1 MRGGLLQLAAVATT
15 SLVVAEEPLAYS
27 PPYYPSP
34 WASGEGGWEDAVQR
48 ARAFVSQL
56 TLPEKVNLTTGVG
69 WMQEDCVG
77 QVGSIPRMGLHSLCL
92 QDGPLGIRFADYVSA
107 FPAGVNVGAT
117 FSKELAYI
125 RGRVMGEEHRNKGVD
140 IVLGPAIGPLGRSP
154 DGGRNW
160 EGFGPDPVNSGILV
174 AQTIQGIQSAGVVAC
189 AKHFIGNEQERFRQG
204 PEAQGYGFNISES
217 SSSNIDDVTMH
228 ELYLWPFADAV
239 RAGVGSVMCS
249 YTQINNSYGCG
260 NSYTQNKL
268 LKAELGFQGFIMSD
282 WQAQH
287 SGVGSALAGLDMS
300 MPGDTVFG
308 TGLSYWGTN
317 LTIAVANGTI
327 PEWRVD
333 DMAVRIMAAYYKV
346 GRDTAKVPTNFN
358 SWTRDEYGYQ
368 HALVREGYGKVN
380 ERVNVRARHAN
391 IIRQVGAAS
400 VVLLKNTGSLPLT
413 GLEKTTAVIGEDA
426 GPNLLGPNGCPDRG
440 CDKGTL
446 AMGWGSGTAD
456 FPYLVTPAEA
466 IQNEILYKGEGVV
479 LSIFDNW
486 ASSQIKSLASQATVS
501 LVFVNADSGEGY
513 ISVDGNEGDRKNL
526 TLWNGG
532 DELIDTVA
540 SNCNNTVVVIHSTGP
555 VLVGDWNEHPNITA
569 LLWAG
574 LPGQESGNSI
584 ADVLYGRVNPGA
596 KTPFTWGKT
605 AEDYGAS
612 ILKHPNAGNGAPQ
625 VDFTE
630 GIFIDY
636 RAFDKANIDPIY
648 EFGFGLSYTSFSYS
662 GLAVEVVKCRPYIPT
677 EGKTESAPSFGE
689 SHGNLSS
696 YLFPEGID
704 RVTRYIYPWL
714 NTTDPAKASMDPD
727 YGQPTEDYVP
737 PGATDGSPQELL
749 PAGGGPGGNPGLY
762 DVLYEVTATI
772 TNTGTI
778 LGDEVPQ
785 LYVSLGG
792 PNDAKVVLRTFDRF
806 TFAPGEAKVWKTAL
820 TRRDLSNWDPVSQ
833 NWVITKHPKTVYVG
847 SSSRNLPLSA
857 PLSSNDC

>member
-1 MRGGLLQLAAVATT
+1 MRGGFLQLAVIAIAG
-15 SLVVAEEPLAYS
+15 LAVAEEPLAFS

-34 WASGEGGWEDAVQR
+34 WATGQGGWEDAVQK
-48 ARAFVSQL
+48 ARNFVSQL

-77 QVGSIPRMGLHSLCL
+77 QVGSIPRLGLHSLCL

-117 FSKELAYI
+117 FSKELAYL
-125 RGRVMGEEHRNKGVD
+125 RGKAMGEEHRGKGVD
-140 IVLGPAIGPLGRSP
+140 VLLGPAIGPLGRSP

-160 EGFGPDPVNSGILV
+160 EGFSPDPVNSGLLV
-174 AQTIQGIQSAGVVAC
+174 AETIKGIQSAGVIAC
-189 AKHFIGNEQERFRQG
+189 AKHFIVNEQERFRQA
-204 PEAQGYGFNISES
+204 PEAQGYGFDISES
-217 SSSNIDDVTMH
+217 SSSNVDDVTMH

-249 YTQINNSYGCG
+249 YNQINNSYGCG

-282 WQAQH
+282 WQAHH

-308 TGLSYWGTN
+308 TGESYWGTN

-327 PEWRVD
+327 PQWRID
-333 DMAVRIMAAYYKV
+333 DMAIRIMAAYYKV
-346 GRDTAKVPTNFN
+346 GRETVKVPTNFN

-368 HALVREGYGKVN
+368 HALVKEGYGKVN
-380 ERVNVRARHAN
+380 ERINVRAGHAS
-391 IIRQVGAAS
+391 IIRQLGAAS
-400 VVLLKNTGSLPLT
+400 VVLLKNAGSLPLT
-413 GLEKTTAVIGEDA
+413 GLEKNTAVIGEDA
-426 GPNLLGPNGCPDRG
+426 GPNLSGPNGCADRR
-440 CDKGTL
+440 CNNGTL
-446 AMGWGSGTAD
+446 AMGWGSGTAE
-456 FPYLVTPAEA
+456 FPYLVTPAQA
-466 IQNEILYKGEGVV
+466 IQNEILSNGEGVV
-479 LSIFDNW
+479 APIFDNW
-486 ASSQIKSLASQATVS
+486 ATTQIISTASQATVS
-501 LVFVNADSGEGY
+501 LVFVNADSGEGF

-526 TLWNGG
+526 TLWEGG
-532 DELIDTVA
+532 DQLIQTVA

-555 VLVGDWNEHPNITA
+555 VLVGGWHEHPNITA
-569 LLWAG
+569 ILWAG

-584 ADVLYGRVNPGA
+584 ADVLYGRVNPGG
-596 KTPFTWGKT
+596 KSPFTWGKT
-605 AEDYGAS
+605 AEDYGTS
-612 ILKHPNAGNGAPQ
+612 ILKDANAGKGAPQ
-625 VDFTE
+625 IDFTE

-636 RAFDKANIDPIY
+636 RAFDKANKTPIY

-662 GLAVEVVKCRPYIPT
+662 DLNVEVVSSRPYSPAR
-677 EGKTESAPSFGE
+677 GKTGPARTFGE
-689 SHGNLSS
+689 IGRNLSS
-696 YLFPEGID
+696 YLFPEGLA

-714 NTTDPAKASMDPD
+714 NTTDPAKASMDPH
-727 YGQPTEDYVP
+727 YGQPTDRYVP

-762 DVLYEVTATI
+762 DVLYKITATI
-772 TNTGTI
+772 TNTGHI
-778 LGDEVPQ
+778 PGDEVPQ

-792 PNDAKVVLRTFDRF
+792 PNDAKVVLRNFDRL
-806 TFAPGEAKVWKTAL
+806 TLAPGEARVWKTTL

-833 NWVITKHPKTVYVG
+833 NWVVTKYPKTVYVG
-847 SSSRNLPLSA
+847 SSSRNLPLTA
-857 PLSSNDC
+857 ALSSNNY

>member
-1 MRGGLLQLAAVATT
+1 MRGGLLQLAAVAAAG
-15 SLVVAEEPLAYS
+15 LAVAEEPLAYS

-34 WASGEGGWEDAVQR
+34 WASGQGGWEDAVQR
-48 ARAFVSQL
+48 ARDFVSQL

-125 RGRVMGEEHRNKGVD
+125 RGKAMGEEHRNKGVD

-160 EGFGPDPVNSGILV
+160 EGFSSDPVNSGMLV
-174 AQTIQGIQSAGVVAC
+174 AQTIKGIQSAGVVAC
-189 AKHFIGNEQERFRQG
+189 AKHFIGNEQERFRQA

-308 TGLSYWGTN
+308 TGRSYWGTN

-333 DMAVRIMAAYYKV
+333 DMAVRIMAAYFKV

-368 HALVREGYGKVN
+368 HALVQERYGKVN

-400 VVLLKNTGSLPLT
+400 VVLLKNTGGLPLT
-413 GLEKTTAVIGEDA
+413 ALEKTTAVIGEDA
-426 GPNLLGPNGCPDRG
+426 GPNLWGPNGCPDRG
-440 CDKGTL
+440 CDMGTL

-479 LSIFDNW
+479 LPIFDNW
-486 ASSQIKSLASQATVS
+486 ASTQIKSVASQATVS

-513 ISVDGNEGDRKNL
+513 ISVDGNEGDRQNL
-526 TLWNGG
+526 TLWKGG

-555 VLVGDWNEHPNITA
+555 VLVGDWNENPNITA
-569 LLWAG
+569 ILWAG

-584 ADVLYGRVNPGA
+584 ADVLYGRVNPGG

-612 ILKHPNAGNGAPQ
+612 ILKEPNAGKGAPQ

-662 GLAVEVVKCRPYIPT
+662 GLAVEAVKSSPYIPT
-677 EGKTESAPSFGE
+677 AGTTEPAPSFGE
-689 SHGNLSS
+689 SDGNLSS
-696 YLFPEGID
+696 YLFPEGMD

-749 PAGGGPGGNPGLY
+749 PASGGPGGNPGLY

-772 TNTGTI
+772 TNTGSI
-778 LGDEVPQ
+778 PGDEVPQ
-785 LYVSLGG
+785 LYISLGG
-792 PNDAKVVLRTFDRF
+792 PNDAKVVLRNFDRF
-806 TFAPGEAKVWKTAL
+806 TFAPCEAKVWKTML

-833 NWVITKHPKTVYVG
+833 NWVITTHPKTVYVG

-857 PLSSNDC
+857 PLPSSDC